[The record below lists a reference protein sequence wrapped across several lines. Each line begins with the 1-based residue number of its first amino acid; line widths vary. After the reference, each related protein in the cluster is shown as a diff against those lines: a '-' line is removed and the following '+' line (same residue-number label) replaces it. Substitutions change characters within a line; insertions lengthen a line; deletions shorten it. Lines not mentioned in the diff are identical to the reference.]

1 MNKIKKLLN
10 TFTSILLISA
20 FLIFIGLGAFF
31 ISSIKN
37 ISTKEVEQ
45 IITPKYSLI
54 VDENNRTIED
64 FRKNSI
70 SYVEYKDIPQIL
82 IDALISIEDKDFYVH
97 NGINEKRIFSS
108 FINNIN
114 PSNNRQGGSTLT
126 QQLVKNIL
134 LTNEKSYK
142 RKVQEAYIALKLEK
156 LMTKEEILEQ
166 YFNRIYFDQSVPGI
180 QYASYKF
187 FNKDVSSLN
196 LVEASTLAGLVKS
209 PSYYYPISYPE
220 RTYRRKNEVLDAM
233 LKNNKITSNQHK
245 LASSFTIED
254 ILHTDKQSTSYNHQA
269 YLDVVYKE
277 VKELTGLDI
286 FSYPV
291 KIETYID
298 TYLQNYLDEIQN
310 DTVITINNPNQQFGG
325 VVLNKDSHI
334 IGVLGG
340 RKYEG
345 KKIFNHAYDM
355 KTNPASTMKPIF
367 SYALGV
373 EHLNLNTLSTL
384 KDEEYY
390 YPNSSIKVN
399 NADKSY
405 LGNITLLDALGYS
418 RNTCAVA
425 TLEKVVN
432 KIGLDNV
439 ISHLKKLNLM
449 DEGPFTYSY
458 AIGGMKYG
466 VTPINIAGAYSM
478 LANNG
483 LYSKPT
489 TIKRIIDLETN
500 EIIYQNSNNK
510 EQIIS
515 EESADIITNTLE
527 RIVDNNYLSMKQA
540 KPNSITV
547 AGKTGTGAY
556 SKSIIDKY
564 HLPSNA
570 DKDIWFSGYSKNYTC
585 TIWSGFDKFIENEKT
600 YFSGKEGKNIP
611 KDLFKLIIQKIEKKH
626 QEFEISS
633 SLTKVYVVTNLDKQ
647 YIQNELVP
655 NKYISFAYYKKEDIP
670 STILPY
676 PTFNTLSNIN
686 CVLYEKSLCFSILD
700 VKVENDIYSTFY
712 GDKGYVVNIYINDE
726 LYQTSFYSDTYFEIT
741 LNDPGL
747 YKFEICE
754 SYKDNYKLK
763 GEPYSFTY
771 FLT

>member
-1 MNKIKKLLN
+1 MKKIKKILN

-45 IITPKYSLI
+45 IVTPKYSLI
-54 VDENNRTIED
+54 VDETNRTIED
-64 FRKNSI
+64 FKQNSI
-70 SYVEYKDIPQIL
+70 SYVNYEDIPQVL
-82 IDALISIEDKDFYVH
+82 IDALISIEDKDFYIH
-97 NGINEKRIFSS
+97 NGINEKRILSS

-134 LTNEKSYK
+134 LTDEKSYK
-142 RKVQEAYIALKLEK
+142 RKIQEAYIAIKLEK
-156 LMTKEEILEQ
+156 VMTKLEILEQ
-166 YFNRIYFDQSVPGI
+166 YFNRIYFDQSIPGI

-187 FNKDVSSLN
+187 FNKDVSALN
-196 LVEASTLAGLVKS
+196 LIEAATLVGLVKS
-209 PSYYYPISYPE
+209 PSYYYPLTYPE
-220 RTYRRKNEVLDAM
+220 RTLKRKNEVLDAM
-233 LKNNKITSNQHK
+233 LKNNKITTNQHK

-254 ILHTDKQSTSYNHQA
+254 ILYTDKQSTSFNHQA

-277 VKELTGLDI
+277 VKDITGLDI
-286 FSYPV
+286 FSNPLKV
-291 KIETYID
+291 ETYID
-298 TYLQNYLDEIQN
+298 TYLQNFLDEIQK
-310 DTVITINNPNQQFGG
+310 DKIIQIKNPNQQLGG
-325 VVLNKDSHI
+325 VVLDKDSHI

-345 KKIFNHAYDM
+345 KKIFNHAYEM
-355 KTNPASTMKPIF
+355 KTSPASTMKPIF

-405 LGNITLLDALGYS
+405 LGNITLLDAVGYS

-439 ISHLKKLNLM
+439 ESYLKKLNLM
-449 DEGPFTYSY
+449 DQGPFTYSY

-478 LANNG
+478 LSNNG

-489 TIKRIIDLETN
+489 TIKRIINLETN
-500 EIIYQNSNNK
+500 EVIYESSNNK
-510 EQIIS
+510 ERIIS
-515 EESADIITNTLE
+515 EESADIITNTLQ
-527 RIVDNNYLSMKQA
+527 RIVDSNYLSMKIA
-540 KPNSITV
+540 KPNSITI

-556 SKSIIDKY
+556 SKSIINKY
-564 HLPSNA
+564 NLPSNA

-600 YFSGKEGKNIP
+600 FFSGKEGKNVP
-611 KDLFKLIIQKIEKKH
+611 KELFKLIIEKVEKKH
-626 QEFEISS
+626 QEFDISP
-633 SLTKVYVVTNLDKQ
+633 SLTKVYVVTNLDKP
-647 YIQNELVP
+647 YIPNELVP

-670 STILPY
+670 TNVLPY
-676 PTFNTLSNIN
+676 PSFNKLENIN
-686 CVLYEKSLCFSILD
+686 CILSEKTLCFSILD
-700 VKVENDIYSTFY
+700 SKVENDLYSTFY
-712 GDKGYVVNIYINDE
+712 GDKGYLINIYLDDE
-726 LYQTSFYSDTYFEIT
+726 LYTSSFYLDTYFEIVLDT
-741 LNDPGL
+741 PGL
-747 YKFEICE
+747 YRFDIFE
-754 SYKDNYKLK
+754 SYKDNSKLK